1 VTARVI
7 LQGRDHHN
15 GVYATLDKGE
25 SGFAETAADGSFTIN
40 NIVLGWHILRLDM
53 PGYLAVEGQF
63 LATQNQTVLGDLRM
77 LGGDAYGDNL
87 IDILDLALVA
97 VNYDSSPP
105 RDARADINDNGIVD
119 IFDLTMVT
127 VNYDKQGPTGG
138 QNAAMTVIPP
148 TLSSVLKDR
157 PVAVLKAPD
166 ASSPRATWTLDPAQ
180 PTYAVGSVVT
190 ATLSLTNATP
200 VFGADVRQ
208 AYDDKQLRP
217 RDAAP
222 ASPQANGRVG
232 SLFSDGGFIPVNRA
246 EGGTFRVAMTRA
258 DGKATPAMG
267 TLAQVVFEVV
277 GCGETVFDPNKAL
290 RLTDGKAA
298 VVPFNAAPP
307 VTLRTAC
314 P

>member
-1 VTARVI
+1 
-7 LQGRDHHN
+7 
-15 GVYATLDKGE
+15 
-25 SGFAETAADGSFTIN
+25 
-40 NIVLGWHILRLDM
+40 
-53 PGYLAVEGQF
+53 
-63 LATQNQTVLGDLRM
+63 M